1 MGEGGCVEKGDA
13 KNAFV
18 LEEEESEMDDVM
30 SENVEEDEVLEPDDL
45 DRENGAGFSID
56 AVTKSCST

>member
-1 MGEGGCVEKGDA
+1 MGEGGWVEKGDA

-18 LEEEESEMDDVM
+18 LEEEESEMDVM

-45 DRENGAGFSID
+45 DRESGAGFSVD
-56 AVTKSCST
+56 AVMKSCST